1 MLSPGVLTVV
11 AVAGA
16 AVGLLGLITALLAL
30 RVMARLRRSLALLHR
45 DGDQPSFLEAAG
57 RTVTEVEGLR
67 GETEKLR
74 FDADSLYA
82 ELGHTV
88 RRVALVRYDAF
99 PDVGGRMSFSVALLA
114 DDQNGIVMTAINGRH
129 ETRVYAKRIVGGT
142 AEQDISPEE
151 RQAIAEALGAPV
163 VRPPTNRQPAV
174 RRR

>member
-1 MLSPGVLTVV
+1 MLNHGVLTVV
-11 AVAGA
+11 AIAGA
-16 AVGLLGLITALLAL
+16 AVGLLGLTTGLLAL

-57 RTVTEVEGLR
+57 RTITDVEALR

-74 FDADSLYA
+74 FDVDSLNA

-99 PDVGGRMSFSVALLA
+99 PDVGGRMSFSAALLA

-151 RQAIAEALGAPV
+151 RQAIAEALGTGPV
-163 VRPPTNRQPAV
+163 RQPAA